1 MLLKNEVPK
10 NILED
15 FLQKDPKGT
24 IIHLKVKPNA
34 KEEKL
39 SLCSEGLVLSVK
51 AQALEN
57 AANERVIELLSKL
70 FCTPKN
76 NIIILNGK
84 ASRYKRLLLLG
95 LNYI

>member
-1 MLLKNEVPK
+1 MLVKNEVPK

-34 KEEKL
+34 KEEKM
-39 SLCSEGLVLSVK
+39 SLCTEGLLLSVK

-57 AANERVIELLSKL
+57 AANERVIELLSEL
-70 FCTPKN
+70 FGIPKK

-84 ASRYKRLLLLG
+84 ASRYKRLLLVG
-95 LNYI
+95 VNYI